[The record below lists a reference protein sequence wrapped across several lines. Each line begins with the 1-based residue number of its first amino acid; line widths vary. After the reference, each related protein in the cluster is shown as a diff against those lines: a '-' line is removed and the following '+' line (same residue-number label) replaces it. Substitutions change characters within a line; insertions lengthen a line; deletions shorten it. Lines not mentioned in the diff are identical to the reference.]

1 MNDYDYSKTIFS
13 QGVVCFN
20 TNNQRYCV
28 VIDGARGSEN
38 DRGSMVI
45 EFTGDEGY
53 MIHTP
58 PNRALIPTG
67 RICKLENLKK
77 VLNNEVSE

>member
-13 QGVVCFN
+13 QGMVCFN
-20 TNNQRYCV
+20 TNNKQTCV
-28 VIDGARGSEN
+28 VINGRRGSEN
-38 DRGSMVI
+38 DRCSLVLECIGESGFMV
-45 EFTGDEGY
+45 
-53 MIHTP
+53 HTP

>member
-28 VIDGARGSEN
+28 VIDGARGTEN
-38 DRGSMVI
+38 DRGSLVI

-67 RICKLENLKK
+67 RICKLESLKK